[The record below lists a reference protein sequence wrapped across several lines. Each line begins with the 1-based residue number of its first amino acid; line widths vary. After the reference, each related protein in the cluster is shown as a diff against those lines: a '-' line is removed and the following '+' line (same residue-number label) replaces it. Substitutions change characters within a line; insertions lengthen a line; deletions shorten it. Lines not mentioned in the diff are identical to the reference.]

1 MECWDSDPE
10 ALVLYMV
17 ESLNKNGILFC
28 HAVEPRMCIVDGRCQ
43 SSNGLLSMRT
53 GRLLRGP
60 SLLPVDTT
68 ERKGS
73 KMVGDGYTDIVAYGR
88 LFISNPEEI

>member
-1 MECWDSDPE
+1 M
-10 ALVLYMV
+10 AT
-17 ESLNKNGILFC
+17 NF
-28 HAVEPRMCIVDGRCQ
+28 
-43 SSNGLLSMRT
+43 LSMRT

-73 KMVGDGYTDIVAYGR
+73 KMVGDGRTDIVAYGR
-88 LFISNPEEI
+88 LFISNPDLPKRFELNAPLNKYDRFTFYTPDPVVGYTDYPFLDQTV